1 MKSNILNPYV
11 GHTLSGW
18 QIIAACAAGVVLAIG
33 VMVAA
38 AYLA

>member
-11 GHTLSGW
+11 GHTLSRG
-18 QIIAACAAGVVLAIG
+18 QMIAACIAGVLLAAG

-38 AYLA
+38 SYLA